1 MPRITVNV
9 DEDTEAWLQAE
20 ADRLNWSKADT
31 GGECIEL
38 MHDAV
43 DHIDVQQSDV
53 LRSDAQQAGLR
64 DRVDELEERIA
75 MLEQG
80 KIEETRA
87 AVDAEPARASETPTP
102 DAAERDEAHDVEL
115 PEMSANVDDAVR
127 EAVDH
132 VASGWEDSSARL
144 EARRNAAAVVL
155 QHALET
161 GEAVGKSADIVE
173 DVRAAFPVE
182 GQNED
187 TYWRKNIRP
196 VLKEYGEYSQ
206 GSHGYRVELS
216 DDSGDIY
223 DPTEEFDDA

>member
-1 MPRITVNV
+1 
-9 DEDTEAWLQAE
+9 
-20 ADRLNWSKADT
+20 
-31 GGECIEL
+31 
-38 MHDAV
+38 
-43 DHIDVQQSDV
+43 
-53 LRSDAQQAGLR
+53 
-64 DRVDELEERIA
+64 
-75 MLEQG
+75 
-80 KIEETRA
+80 
-87 AVDAEPARASETPTP
+87 
-102 DAAERDEAHDVEL
+102 
-115 PEMSANVDDAVR
+115 MSANVDDAVR